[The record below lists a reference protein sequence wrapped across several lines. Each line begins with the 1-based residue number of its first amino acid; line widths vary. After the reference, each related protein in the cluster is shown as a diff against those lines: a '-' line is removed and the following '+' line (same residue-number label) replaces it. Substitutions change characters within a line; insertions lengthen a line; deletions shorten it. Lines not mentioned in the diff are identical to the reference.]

1 MNAIEDKIYVKIIAF
16 NTVYNFVVESRLVPQ
31 NLIWI

>member
-1 MNAIEDKIYVKIIAF
+1 MNSNENKVYVKIIAF